1 MPKGGMLTIETQN
14 VHVDEWYAQAR
25 TPLATG
31 EYVMMAVSDT
41 GHGMEPSTKA
51 RIFEPFFTTKEPG
64 KGTGLGLAT
73 VYGVVKQ
80 SSGYI
85 FVDSEPGA
93 GARFEIYLPQV
104 TAQAQAVPEEERAT
118 KLRPGRET
126 VLLVEDEADVRTL
139 TCEFLKA
146 AGYQVLTAADGEE
159 GFETGERFG
168 DEIDIL
174 VTDVVMPRLRGPE
187 LAKRLKRLKPDL
199 KVVYMSGYTEEF
211 SEMPTLLEGAYFLQK
226 PFSRD
231 SLLRQIQDALKGKP
245 AEPPDRH
252 AFSLRIN

>member
-1 MPKGGMLTIETQN
+1 M
-14 VHVDEWYAQAR
+14 
-25 TPLATG
+25 
-31 EYVMMAVSDT
+31 
-41 GHGMEPSTKA
+41 
-51 RIFEPFFTTKEPG
+51 
-64 KGTGLGLAT
+64 
-73 VYGVVKQ
+73 
-80 SSGYI
+80 
-85 FVDSEPGA
+85 
-93 GARFEIYLPQV
+93 QV
-104 TAQAQAVPEEERAT
+104 VPEDDSAA

-139 TCEFLKA
+139 TCEFLKS

-159 GFETGERFG
+159 GFETGQRFG

-187 LAKRLKRLKPDL
+187 LAKRLRRLLPDL

-211 SEMPTLLEGAYFLQK
+211 SEMPNLLHGAYFLQK

-231 SLLRQIQDALKGKP
+231 ALLRHIQDALKGKP
-245 AEPPDRH
+245 AEQSDRP